1 MRRDRGKD
9 VMNAHGQPVMG
20 LIGVMRRALAYWRPY
35 WVQGV
40 LIVLAM
46 LLQQGFNTFLA
57 LSLKLII
64 DTALPAR
71 DGMLLLWI
79 LAGLA
84 GGFIV
89 ALIANLCAD
98 YLTARVSANILNDLR
113 LKMFSHL
120 QRLSMDFFARAQT
133 GNIVAH
139 FSSDLA
145 DIEKGLTS
153 RLSDAVLALIGLLV
167 NVPLLFWL
175 DWRLA
180 LVPTAALPL
189 TAVGTRLV
197 TPRASKATYQ
207 LKQAQGQLAST
218 VQEHVLAQPVIKV
231 FGLQRATLARFQHQ
245 LADLARR
252 TVRANFLTQLVG
264 TASSSGVVVVQLV
277 ALGVGAL
284 LALEGSLT
292 VGTLVAFISL
302 LSSVNKDAYNLTK
315 KVAPSLIGATGGLQR
330 IEDLLSQRPQVVDAP
345 GAHPLPRLAREIR
358 FDDVTFSYNGG
369 QSQLDH
375 VRFTIPAGETVAI
388 VGPSGAGK
396 STILS
401 LITRLYDVTAG
412 AVTIDGHDLRQ
423 VTQDSLRAQ
432 IGVVLQETFLF
443 NTTVRENIRLGKPE
457 ATDAE
462 IEAAAR
468 AAEIHDLI
476 VSLPQGYDTP
486 TGELGGLL
494 SGGQRQRIAIA
505 RAILREPTIL
515 ILDEAT
521 SALDPATEAAIIATL
536 ERLAR
541 KRTVLVVTH
550 RLAAIQR
557 ADRIFV
563 VDAGSV
569 VEHGRHDELL
579 DRRGLYYE
587 LWWKQHHNGHDDSP
601 QRMGIGV

>member
-1 MRRDRGKD
+1 
-9 VMNAHGQPVMG
+9 MNVQDQPVMG
-20 LIGVMRRALAYWRPY
+20 LIGVLRRALTLWRPY
-35 WVQGV
+35 RVQGS
-40 LIVLAM
+40 LILLAM
-46 LLQQGFNTFLA
+46 LLQQGFNTVLA

-64 DTALPAR
+64 DTALANR
-71 DGMLLLWI
+71 DGGLLLWI
-79 LAGLA
+79 LTGLA
-84 GGFIV
+84 GGFVV
-89 ALIANLCAD
+89 ALLANVAAD
-98 YLTARVSANILNDLR
+98 YLTARVGANMLNDLR
-113 LKMFSHL
+113 RTMFSHL
-120 QRLSMDFFARAQT
+120 QRLSMNFFAHAQT

-153 RLSDAVLALIGLLV
+153 RLSDALLALIGLLV

-180 LVPTAALPL
+180 LVSTAALPL
-189 TAVGTRLV
+189 TVVGTRLF

-264 TASSSGVVVVQLV
+264 TASSSGVVLVQLV

-302 LSSVNKDAYNLTK
+302 LASVNKDAYNLTK

-330 IEDLLSQRPQVVDAP
+330 IEDLLGQRPQVVDVP

-358 FDDVTFSYNGG
+358 FADVTFSYNGG

-375 VRFTIPAGETVAI
+375 VSLTIPAGETVAI

-443 NTTVRENIRLGKPE
+443 NTTVRENIRLGKLD

-550 RLAAIQR
+550 RLAAVQH

-563 VDAGSV
+563 VDSGCV
-569 VEHGRHDELL
+569 VEEGRHHELL
-579 DRRGLYYE
+579 DRRGLYHE
-587 LWWKQHHNGHDDSP
+587 LWWKQHHNELDVSP
-601 QRMGIGV
+601 QRAGVGI

>member
-1 MRRDRGKD
+1 MENSG
-9 VMNAHGQPVMG
+9 
-20 LIGVMRRALAYWRPY
+20 
-35 WVQGV
+35 
-40 LIVLAM
+40 
-46 LLQQGFNTFLA
+46 T
-57 LSLKLII
+57 
-64 DTALPAR
+64 
-71 DGMLLLWI
+71 
-79 LAGLA
+79 
-84 GGFIV
+84 
-89 ALIANLCAD
+89 
-98 YLTARVSANILNDLR
+98 
-113 LKMFSHL
+113 
-120 QRLSMDFFARAQT
+120 
-133 GNIVAH
+133 
-139 FSSDLA
+139 
-145 DIEKGLTS
+145 
-153 RLSDAVLALIGLLV
+153 
-167 NVPLLFWL
+167 
-175 DWRLA
+175 
-180 LVPTAALPL
+180 
-189 TAVGTRLV
+189 VGD
-197 TPRASKATYQ
+197 K
-207 LKQAQGQLAST
+207 
-218 VQEHVLAQPVIKV
+218 
-231 FGLQRATLARFQHQ
+231 
-245 LADLARR
+245 
-252 TVRANFLTQLVG
+252 LVG
-264 TASSSGVVVVQLV
+264 TASSSGVVLVQLV

-302 LSSVNKDAYNLTK
+302 LASVNKDAYNLTK

-330 IEDLLSQRPQVVDAP
+330 IEDLLGQRPQVVDVP

-358 FDDVTFSYNGG
+358 FADVTFSYNGG

-375 VRFTIPAGETVAI
+375 VSLTIPAGETVAI

-443 NTTVRENIRLGKPE
+443 NTTVRENIRLGKLD

-550 RLAAIQR
+550 RLAAVQH

-563 VDAGSV
+563 VDSGCV
-569 VEHGRHDELL
+569 VEEGRHHELL
-579 DRRGLYYE
+579 DRRGLYHE
-587 LWWKQHHNGHDDSP
+587 LWWKQHHSELDVSP
-601 QRMGIGV
+601 QRAGVGI

>member
-1 MRRDRGKD
+1 
-9 VMNAHGQPVMG
+9 MNVQDQPVMG
-20 LIGVMRRALAYWRPY
+20 LIGVLRRALTLWRPY
-35 WVQGV
+35 RVQGS
-40 LIVLAM
+40 LILLAM
-46 LLQQGFNTFLA
+46 LLQQGFNTVLA

-64 DTALPAR
+64 DTALANR
-71 DGMLLLWI
+71 DGGLLLWI
-79 LAGLA
+79 LTGLA
-84 GGFIV
+84 GGFVV
-89 ALIANLCAD
+89 ALLANVAAD
-98 YLTARVSANILNDLR
+98 YLTARVGANMLNDLR
-113 LKMFSHL
+113 RMMFNHL
-120 QRLSMDFFARAQT
+120 QRLSMNFFAHAQA

-145 DIEKGLTS
+145 DIDKGLTS
-153 RLSDAVLALIGLLV
+153 RLSDALLALIGLLV

-180 LVPTAALPL
+180 LVSTAALPL
-189 TAVGTRLV
+189 TAVGTRLF
-197 TPRASKATYQ
+197 TPRASRATYQ

-218 VQEHVLAQPVIKV
+218 VQEHVLTQPVIKV

-264 TASSSGVVVVQLV
+264 TASSSGVVLVQLV

-302 LSSVNKDAYNLTK
+302 LASVNKDAYNLTK

-330 IEDLLSQRPQVVDAP
+330 IEDLLGQRPQVVDVP

-358 FDDVTFSYNGG
+358 FADVTFSYNGG

-375 VRFTIPAGETVAI
+375 VSLTIPAGETVAI

-443 NTTVRENIRLGKPE
+443 NTTVRENIRLGKLD

-550 RLAAIQR
+550 RLAAVQH

-563 VDAGSV
+563 VDSGCV
-569 VEHGRHDELL
+569 VEEGTHHELL
-579 DRRGLYYE
+579 DRRGLYHE
-587 LWWKQHHNGHDDSP
+587 LWWKQHHNELDVSP
-601 QRMGIGV
+601 QRAGVGI

>member
-1 MRRDRGKD
+1 
-9 VMNAHGQPVMG
+9 VP
-20 LIGVMRRALAYWRPY
+20 GV
-35 WVQGV
+35 V
-40 LIVLAM
+40 
-46 LLQQGFNTFLA
+46 
-57 LSLKLII
+57 
-64 DTALPAR
+64 
-71 DGMLLLWI
+71 
-79 LAGLA
+79 
-84 GGFIV
+84 GGTV
-89 ALIANLCAD
+89 
-98 YLTARVSANILNDLR
+98 
-113 LKMFSHL
+113 
-120 QRLSMDFFARAQT
+120 
-133 GNIVAH
+133 
-139 FSSDLA
+139 
-145 DIEKGLTS
+145 
-153 RLSDAVLALIGLLV
+153 GLLR
-167 NVPLLFWL
+167 PE
-175 DWRLA
+175 A
-180 LVPTAALPL
+180 LR
-189 TAVGTRLV
+189 G
-197 TPRASKATYQ
+197 
-207 LKQAQGQLAST
+207 
-218 VQEHVLAQPVIKV
+218 
-231 FGLQRATLARFQHQ
+231 
-245 LADLARR
+245 
-252 TVRANFLTQLVG
+252 
-264 TASSSGVVVVQLV
+264 
-277 ALGVGAL
+277 
-284 LALEGSLT
+284 
-292 VGTLVAFISL
+292 
-302 LSSVNKDAYNLTK
+302 
-315 KVAPSLIGATGGLQR
+315 
-330 IEDLLSQRPQVVDAP
+330 QRPQVVGAP

-358 FDDVTFSYNGG
+358 FADVTFSYNGG

-375 VRFTIPAGETVAI
+375 VSLTIPAGETVAI

-443 NTTVRENIRLGKPE
+443 NTTVRENIRLGKLD

>member
-89 ALIANLCAD
+89 ALVANLCAD

-139 FSSDLA
+139 FSSDLV

-153 RLSDAVLALIGLLV
+153 RLSDAVLALIGHIV
-167 NVPLLFWL
+167 NVPLLFVLEWQ
-175 DWRLA
+175 LA
-180 LVPTAALPL
+180 LLFVAALPL
-189 TAVGTRLV
+189 IIVGTRAF
-197 TPRASKATYQ
+197 TPRASRANYQ
-207 LKQAQGQLAST
+207 LKQDQGQLART
-218 VQEHVLAQPVIKV
+218 VHESVRAQPVVKV
-231 FGLQRATLARFQHQ
+231 FGLQDSVLASFRQQ
-245 LADLARR
+245 LAGIARS
-252 TVRANFLTQLVG
+252 TVRANFLTLLVG
-264 TASSSGVVVVQLV
+264 TASSLGVLLVQLV
-277 ALGVGAL
+277 ALGAGAL
-284 LALEGSLT
+284 LALHGHLT
-292 VGTLVAFISL
+292 VGALVAFMSL

-315 KVAPSLIGATGGLQR
+315 KVVPSLITATGGLQR
-330 IEDLLSQRPQVVDAP
+330 IEDLLTQRPRVVDAR
-345 GAHPLPRLAREIR
+345 GAQRLPRLAKEIR
-358 FDDVTFSYNGG
+358 FEDVSFSYNGE
-369 QSQLDH
+369 QRQLDH
-375 VRFTIPAGETVAI
+375 ISFTILAGETVAF

-401 LITRLYDVTAG
+401 LLARFYDVTTG
-412 AVTIDGHDLRQ
+412 AVTIDGHDLRR
-423 VTQDSLRAQ
+423 VTQESLRAQ
-432 IGVVLQETFLF
+432 IGFVFQDTFLF
-443 NTTVRENIRLGKPE
+443 NATIRDNIRMGKL
-457 ATDAE
+457 DAADAQ

-476 VSLPQGYDTP
+476 MRLPRGYDTP
-486 TGELGGLL
+486 TGELGDLL

-505 RAILREPTIL
+505 RAIIRDQAMHIF
-515 ILDEAT
+515 DE
-521 SALDPATEAAIIATL
+521 SASAPY
-536 ERLAR
+536 
-541 KRTVLVVTH
+541 TVLVDTF
-550 RLAAIQR
+550 RILRQR
-557 ADRIFV
+557 WCNI
-563 VDAGSV
+563 
-569 VEHGRHDELL
+569 
-579 DRRGLYYE
+579 
-587 LWWKQHHNGHDDSP
+587 
-601 QRMGIGV
+601 